1 MSARSGMD
9 SSIISEEI
17 RDEVDM
23 TQSMMIADEIGTMS
37 AKPGMVSYQ
46 SMSRATATN
55 NKV

>member
-1 MSARSGMD
+1 MD

-46 SMSRATATN
+46 SMSRATAIN